1 MLTQKGRVVS
11 YASRALTNVE
21 QRYSQT
27 DREMLAVVYGVEH
40 FHLYLFASEFKV
52 ITDHKPLLGI
62 IHSKRPASARVER
75 WRLRLMPYQFSLE
88 YRPGKDDL
96 NPADY
101 MSRHPYKDPK
111 RDNAAEAYVAFIG
124 QHAVPKSVSFE
135 EVRNSTLDNSILQ
148 KVMTA
153 IQTGKWWD
161 EPDLS
166 PFSKFKEEFAIY
178 DGVVLRGHRLVIPSQ
193 LQNRVIDIAH
203 HTHQGIVKTK
213 QLIREKVWF
222 PGIDKMVEETVRACI
237 PCQAPYPGSNKR
249 EPICQTPLPSKPW
262 SEIALDFAGPFPSG
276 QYLLVA
282 IDEYSRFP
290 EVEIISS
297 TAAKVV
303 IPKLNSIFARQGFPN
318 IVKTDIGPPFQGT
331 EFAEYAKTVG
341 FKHRKITPLWPEAN
355 GIVERFMGTINKF
368 VRASVAGNHDWRAE
382 LDSFLLHYRATPHS
396 ATQISPFEAL
406 NTRKM
411 NIGLPSIPFSDTKPC
426 RSKISQ
432 NDAASKGK
440 MKAYADKRRHTYPS
454 SLKEGDNVLIKQPKL
469 NKLTPLYNP
478 EPYTV
483 VQKNGSMV
491 TAERNGHFITRS
503 SSNFRPVNAKI
514 EDEEERELEKDDYLC
529 S

>member
-1 MLTQKGRVVS
+1 
-11 YASRALTNVE
+11 
-21 QRYSQT
+21 
-27 DREMLAVVYGVEH
+27 
-40 FHLYLFASEFKV
+40 
-52 ITDHKPLLGI
+52 
-62 IHSKRPASARVER
+62 
-75 WRLRLMPYQFSLE
+75 
-88 YRPGKDDL
+88 
-96 NPADY
+96 
-101 MSRHPYKDPK
+101 
-111 RDNAAEAYVAFIG
+111 
-124 QHAVPKSVSFE
+124 
-135 EVRNSTLDNSILQ
+135 
-148 KVMTA
+148 MTA

-166 PFSKFKEEFAIY
+166 RFSKFKEEFAIY
-178 DGVVLRGHRLVIPSQ
+178 DGVILRRHRLVIPSQ

-237 PCQAPYPGSNKR
+237 PCQASYPGPNKR
-249 EPICQTPLPSKPW
+249 EPICQTPLPSEPW

-297 TAAKVV
+297 TAVKVV

-318 IVKTDIGPPFQGT
+318 IVKTDNGPPFQGT

-406 NTRKM
+406 NGRKI

-426 RSKISQ
+426 RSKIYQ

-454 SLKEGDNVLIKQPKL
+454 LLKEGDNVLIKQPKL

-491 TAERNGHFITRS
+491 TAERNGHFITRNS
-503 SSNFRPVNAKI
+503 SHFRPVNAKI
-514 EDEEERELEKDDYLC
+514 EDEEERELEKDDSISVPESSNKQQLLPSETVNPSASNLESNMQPSSGQTIPPVAPRRNPCRSAGMAQKYRDYVLK
-529 S
+529 

>member
-1 MLTQKGRVVS
+1 MPLT
-11 YASRALTNVE
+11 
-21 QRYSQT
+21 
-27 DREMLAVVYGVEH
+27 
-40 FHLYLFASEFKV
+40 
-52 ITDHKPLLGI
+52 LL
-62 IHSKRPASARVER
+62 V
-75 WRLRLMPYQFSLE
+75 
-88 YRPGKDDL
+88 
-96 NPADY
+96 
-101 MSRHPYKDPK
+101 
-111 RDNAAEAYVAFIG
+111 
-124 QHAVPKSVSFE
+124 
-135 EVRNSTLDNSILQ
+135 
-148 KVMTA
+148 
-153 IQTGKWWD
+153 
-161 EPDLS
+161 LS
-166 PFSKFKEEFAIY
+166 
-178 DGVVLRGHRLVIPSQ
+178 RLVS
-193 LQNRVIDIAH
+193 ID
-203 HTHQGIVKTK
+203 
-213 QLIREKVWF
+213 
-222 PGIDKMVEETVRACI
+222 
-237 PCQAPYPGSNKR
+237 
-249 EPICQTPLPSKPW
+249 
-262 SEIALDFAGPFPSG
+262 
-276 QYLLVA
+276 LLVA

-318 IVKTDIGPPFQGT
+318 IVKTDNGPPFQGT

-382 LDSFLLHYRATPHS
+382 LDSFLLHYRATPHF
-396 ATQISPFEAL
+396 ATQISYFEAL
-406 NTRKM
+406 NGRKM

-491 TAERNGHFITRS
+491 TAERNGHFITRNS
-503 SSNFRPVNAKI
+503 SHFRPVNAKI
-514 EDEEERELEKDDYLC
+514 EDEEERELEKDDSISVPESSNNQQLLP
-529 S
+529 SKTVN